1 MADFSF
7 SRSGPQP
14 QGRRRAGPYTTPEN
28 STSFTSGAAQR
39 GPRRRCR
46 GGVVD
51 DMSWQS
57 SVAWQPQQ
65 DTSWAQPH
73 GLGAA
78 VGPWGLGGSDAASR
92 RGPALFQRTA
102 RDYYLQR
109 RSGARFHHDRSS
121 VASSAVHRS
130 GVGVSGG
137 VAGKR
142 LELQSVVTDASKA
155 IILAPDVSFASNDDS
170 LAVPA
175 ARAGSGA
182 VVRYGGGANTSL
194 VSREVSFSRDNH
206 NKLYVTSAPP
216 QREQPSF
223 GYDVSATSYSQSRF
237 YSEADGDGGGYGYDD
252 EEDDVEPR
260 AGKPVSVTGLFKY
273 STPLDILLLVF
284 GFIGA
289 MINGGSLPWYSYL
302 FGNFVNKIAKSD
314 NTQMMKDVREISVYM
329 VILAVIVVIGAY
341 LGEHISLSFR
351 GSHGTSSTCSSS

>member
-14 QGRRRAGPYTTPEN
+14 QGRRRRGPYATPEN
-28 STSFTSGAAQR
+28 STSFTSGPAQR
-39 GPRRRCR
+39 GPRPR
-46 GGVVD
+46 GRGVD

-57 SVAWQPQQ
+57 SVTWQPHQ

-78 VGPWGLGGSDAASR
+78 VGPWGLGGSDAAPR

-121 VASSAVHRS
+121 IASSAVHHS
-130 GVGVSGG
+130 GVSG
-137 VAGKR
+137 VVSKR
-142 LELQSVVTDASKA
+142 LELQSVVTDASRA
-155 IILAPDVSFASNDDS
+155 IILAPDVSFASNGDS
-170 LAVPA
+170 IVVPA
-175 ARAGSGA
+175 AAGA
-182 VVRYGGGANTSL
+182 VVRYGGGGANTP

-206 NKLYVTSAPP
+206 NRLYVTQAPAA
-216 QREQPSF
+216 QRDQPSF
-223 GYDVSATSYSQSRF
+223 GYDVSATSYSQSRY
-237 YSEADGDGGGYGYDD
+237 YSDDDRGGDYDYDGD

-273 STPLDILLLVF
+273 STPLDILLLVL
-284 GFIGA
+284 GCIGA

-314 NTQMMKDVREISVYM
+314 PTQMMKDVRDISVYM

-341 LGEHISLSFR
+341 LGEQIDLFEP
-351 GSHGTSSTCSSS
+351 